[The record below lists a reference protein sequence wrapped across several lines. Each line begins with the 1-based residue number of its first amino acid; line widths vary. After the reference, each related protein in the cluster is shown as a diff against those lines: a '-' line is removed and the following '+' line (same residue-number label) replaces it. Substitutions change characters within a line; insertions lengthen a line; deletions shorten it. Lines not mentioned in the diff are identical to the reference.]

1 MSKGLQVQF
10 QVRTATSQKVPSQK
24 VPVKRSQSKGLQKS
38 NVNVRDKSKLDA
50 NTTRLVVHTPF
61 SLWFLD

>member
-10 QVRTATSQKVPSQK
+10 QVRTATSQK

-61 SLWFLD
+61 SLWFWTNLA